1 VIYSDLSQ
9 VIVNAHQPI
18 KNKYMERPP
27 LPDFV
32 SPPITEVALSIQF
45 EQLTNFRVIHLGE
58 LWDRFVRTDFPT
70 TEEQQVVQRTV
81 EYFGI
86 PTPAVMPQIQ
96 LLNVLPM
103 PRHLFLNEKGSIV
116 LQVQQDRFTV
126 NWRKRSS
133 NDEYPRFEAISKMFE
148 DYAGRFVEFLKE
160 KNLGSLQ
167 INQAEVTYVNRI
179 ESTETPG
186 HIEKIV
192 SVFSGDYSDSF
203 LHDPE
208 EVQLSLR
215 FPIRHEGHLVGRL
228 YIDSRP
234 GTSGDPNSP
243 LNMVLFARGKPIG
256 SDIKAAL
263 QFFAIAR
270 TYIVSAFASVTSKQ
284 MHLTWGRT
292 DNA

>member
-1 VIYSDLSQ
+1 M
-9 VIVNAHQPI
+9 A
-18 KNKYMERPP
+18 RPS

-45 EQLTNFRVIHLGE
+45 EELANFRVIHLGE

-70 TEEQQVVQRTV
+70 PEEQQAVPRAI

-86 PTPAVMPQIQ
+86 PTPAGVPQIQ
-96 LLNVLPM
+96 LLNVPPM
-103 PRHLFLNEKGSIV
+103 PRYLFLNEKGTVV

-126 NWRKRSS
+126 NWRKRSPD
-133 NDEYPRFEAISKMFE
+133 DEYPRFEAIAKMFE
-148 DYAGRFVEFLKE
+148 DYAGRFAEFLKE
-160 KNLGSLQ
+160 RNLGSIQ
-167 INQAEVTYVNRI
+167 ITQAEVTYVNRI

-186 HIEKIV
+186 HIEKII
-192 SVFSGDYSDSF
+192 SVFSGNYSDTF

-208 EVQLSLR
+208 EVHLSLK
-215 FPIRHEGHLVGRL
+215 FQMRHDGHLLGRL

-234 GTSGDPNSP
+234 GISGDPNSP

-256 SDIKAAL
+256 NDIKAAL